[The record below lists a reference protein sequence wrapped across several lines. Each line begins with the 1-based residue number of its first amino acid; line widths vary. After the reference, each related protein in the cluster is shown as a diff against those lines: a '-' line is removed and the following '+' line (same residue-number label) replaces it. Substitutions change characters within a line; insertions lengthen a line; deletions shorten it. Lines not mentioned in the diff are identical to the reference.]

1 LTERAAPPANAPH
14 STPKTAK
21 GVLGQQ
27 RIKDAARRI
36 FREFGYT
43 NARVT
48 DIAESAGFSN
58 GAFYR
63 YYTDKY
69 DVMLALLNDLLELGS
84 VAVRVPW
91 DAKRPVESLEH
102 ATRLYLDFYEEN
114 ADLFRVLVEAAQSFS
129 EVEEMWSTVRAAAI
143 ARIERVLQRGKTQ
156 RVVRAD
162 LDAELA
168 AGLLVAMTDH
178 YAYLRFVVRR
188 MPPQPLEHVS
198 AQLAGVWSV
207 GVFVNPTT

>member
-1 LTERAAPPANAPH
+1 
-14 STPKTAK
+14 
-21 GVLGQQ
+21 
-27 RIKDAARRI
+27 
-36 FREFGYT
+36 
-43 NARVT
+43 
-48 DIAESAGFSN
+48 
-58 GAFYR
+58 
-63 YYTDKY
+63 
-69 DVMLALLNDLLELGS
+69 
-84 VAVRVPW
+84 
-91 DAKRPVESLEH
+91 
-102 ATRLYLDFYEEN
+102 
-114 ADLFRVLVEAAQSFS
+114 
-129 EVEEMWSTVRAAAI
+129 MWATVRAAAI

-207 GVFVNPTT
+207 GVFVNPTA